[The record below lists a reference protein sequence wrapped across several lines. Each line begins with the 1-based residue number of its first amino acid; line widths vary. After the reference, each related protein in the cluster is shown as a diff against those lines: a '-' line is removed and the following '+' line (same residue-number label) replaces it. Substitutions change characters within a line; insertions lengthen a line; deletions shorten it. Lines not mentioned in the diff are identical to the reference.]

1 LSNENVTSPYD
12 DRLDKLDP
20 EGNLAPSQN
29 RRGPPSGSPSRSR
42 SRTSSNDFTDD
53 EDKRERIKRQ
63 IEAVKGRAPGK
74 DSEGSLTSPRD
85 SPTIPNSIS
94 TEASPMKEPA
104 SKKAAFMGK
113 VSMFSKVV
121 SARVDQAKDKADALK
136 YQGTLNKKRC
146 FTLLII
152 ADQNIDWPKWFR
164 GRKIHTD
171 WDVRVEQCEF
181 RDLTV
186 SASSEEGISAGIVSN
201 KSGTRT
207 VNLLKPDFLLIRQDP
222 RDAGEDFKSV
232 LLGFQYG
239 QVPSINSLQS
249 IYNFQDKPWVYAHL
263 LGLQKKLGKENF
275 PLIEQ
280 CFYQNHK
287 DIVHKGQYPCV
298 FKIGHAHGGLG
309 KVKVD
314 TAEGFQDLTGVVAVS
329 TQYCTVEEYVDAY
342 CDLHIYKIGT
352 KYRALMRKS
361 LSDGWKTNVG
371 ESDIQEVPVQ
381 DKYKLW
387 IDEVSALFGGLLLCS
402 MEAVVDN
409 AGKEYIIEV
418 NDCAM
423 GLLGDGQDEDRRNMA
438 DVVLKEMETHC
449 KPPVVP
455 PPKPPPPASDAG
467 SRPDS
472 SLSNAESVEK
482 GKAGVAETGSLK
494 KGNEETKEKPNK
506 EEEVKPKKDSSRERD
521 EKSKKE
527 SKRDRSEEK
536 ARKEARRQEKEAKRE
551 KDRKKAEEEERL
563 RKQEEARK
571 EAERQEEE
579 RKKKMTREESEESE
593 PSVVSRHKT
602 NDSDDTESESDS
614 ASESS
619 NASSTIVRKS
629 EKNSVAKPKIKDE
642 QVPDTMKDLQATFSG
657 IFGEK
662 K

>member
-12 DRLDKLDP
+12 DRLDKIDP
-20 EGNLAPSQN
+20 PGTLAPAQN
-29 RRGPPSGSPSRSR
+29 SRDR
-42 SRTSSNDFTDD
+42 
-53 EDKRERIKRQ
+53 
-63 IEAVKGRAPGK
+63 
-74 DSEGSLTSPRD
+74 EGSVTSPRD
-85 SPTIPNSIS
+85 SPTTPNSIS
-94 TEASPMKEPA
+94 NEASPMKEPA

-121 SARVDQAKDKADALK
+121 SARVDQAKDKADAIK
-136 YQGTLNKKRC
+136 HQGTLNKKRC
-146 FTLLII
+146 FTLLVI
-152 ADQNIDWPKWFR
+152 ADPNIDWPKWFR
-164 GRKIHTD
+164 GKKIHTD
-171 WDVRVEQCEF
+171 WDIRVEQCEF
-181 RDLTV
+181 KDLTV
-186 SASSEEGISAGIVSN
+186 SASSEDGISAGIVSH
-201 KSGTRT
+201 KAGTRM

-239 QVPSINSLQS
+239 QVRSINSLQS

-280 CFYQNHK
+280 SFYQNHK
-287 DIVHKGQYPCV
+287 EIVHKGSFPCV

-329 TQYCTVEEYVDAY
+329 SQYCTVEEFVDAY

-352 KYRALMRKS
+352 KYKALMRKS

-371 ESDIQEVPVQ
+371 ESEIQEVPVQ
-381 DKYKLW
+381 DKYKVW
-387 IDEVSALFGGLLLCS
+387 IDEVSSLFGGLLLCS
-402 MEAVVDN
+402 MEAVVDIS
-409 AGKEYIIEV
+409 GKEYIIEV

-423 GLLGDGQDEDRRNMA
+423 GLLGDGQDEDRKNIA
-438 DVVLKEMETHC
+438 DLVINDMEAHC
-449 KPPVVP
+449 KPAVVP

-472 SLSNAESVEK
+472 SLSNSESVEK
-482 GKAGVAETGSLK
+482 GKAGTSESSSLRGDTEKPKETSK
-494 KGNEETKEKPNK
+494 KVEPKEKPAIEKK
-506 EEEVKPKKDSSRERD
+506 EEKP
-521 EKSKKE
+521 KKE

-536 ARKEARRQEKEAKRE
+536 ARKDAKRLEKEAKRE
-551 KDRKKAEEEERL
+551 KERKKAEEEARL
-563 RKQEEARK
+563 RREEEERR
-571 EAERQEEE
+571 EAERREEE
-579 RKKKMTREESEESE
+579 RKKKMQREESEESE
-593 PSVVSRHKT
+593 ASVITRQNT
-602 NDSDDTESESDS
+602 NDTDDTESESDS

-619 NASSTIVRKS
+619 NASSTIVRKGP
-629 EKNSVAKPKIKDE
+629 AGKPKIKDE

-657 IFGEK
+657 IFGENK

>member
-1 LSNENVTSPYD
+1 MSNETVTSPYD

-20 EGNLAPSQN
+20 EGNLGPGQN
-29 RRGPPSGSPSRSR
+29 RSP
-42 SRTSSNDFTDD
+42 N
-53 EDKRERIKRQ
+53 
-63 IEAVKGRAPGK
+63 
-74 DSEGSLTSPRD
+74 SEGSIKSPND
-85 SPTIPNSIS
+85 SATIPNSIS
-94 TEASPMKEPA
+94 KEASPMKEPA

-113 VSMFSKVV
+113 MSMFSKVV

-136 YQGTLNKKRC
+136 YQGTLNKSRC

-171 WDVRVEQCEF
+171 WDIRVEQCEF
-181 RDLTV
+181 KDLTV
-186 SASSEEGISAGIVSN
+186 SASSEEGISAGIVSY
-201 KSGTRT
+201 KSGNRT

-275 PLIEQ
+275 PVIEQ
-280 CFYQNHK
+280 CFYQNHR

-314 TAEGFQDLTGVVAVS
+314 TEEGFQDLTGVVAVS
-329 TQYCTVEEYVDAY
+329 TQYCTVEEFVDAY

-352 KYRALMRKS
+352 KYKALMRKS
-361 LSDGWKTNVG
+361 LSEGWKTNVG
-371 ESDIQEVPVQ
+371 ESNIQEVPVQ
-381 DKYKLW
+381 DKYKVW

-402 MEAVVDN
+402 LEAVVDI

-423 GLLGDGQDEDRRNMA
+423 GLLGDGQDEDRKNMA

-449 KPPVVP
+449 KPPSVP
-455 PPKPPPPASDAG
+455 PPKPPPPVSNAG

-472 SLSNAESVEK
+472 SLSNAESV
-482 GKAGVAETGSLK
+482 GKDKTDTSETGSIKRDDAKVKENPK
-494 KGNEETKEKPNK
+494 KDEDP
-506 EEEVKPKKDSSRERD
+506 KPKKDTSREKD
-521 EKSKKE
+521 EKPKKE

-551 KDRKKAEEEERL
+551 TERKKAEEEERL
-563 RKQEEARK
+563 RKEEEERLRKEEAAKK
-571 EAERQEEE
+571 EAERLEEE

-593 PSVVSRHKT
+593 PSIVSRQKT
-602 NDSDDTESESDS
+602 DDSDGSESDS

-619 NASSTIVRKS
+619 NASSTIVRKT

-642 QVPDTMKDLQATFSG
+642 KVPDTMQDLQATFSG